1 MGKKTSFGPK
11 TQVSSPMDPVFGP
24 LEHVLEPLKH
34 VLRPVE
40 SVLGFSEPI
49 LALQDLQPMS
59 AAPKKP
65 RDCKENGIT
74 EPLAVNLKVMMSD

>member
-1 MGKKTSFGPK
+1 MR
-11 TQVSSPMDPVFGP
+11 QLDAVFGP

-49 LALQDLQPMS
+49 LALQNLKPMS
-59 AAPKKP
+59 AAPKIL
-65 RDCKENGIT
+65 RDCRENSIT
-74 EPLAVNLKVMMSD
+74 KPLAVNLKVTMSD